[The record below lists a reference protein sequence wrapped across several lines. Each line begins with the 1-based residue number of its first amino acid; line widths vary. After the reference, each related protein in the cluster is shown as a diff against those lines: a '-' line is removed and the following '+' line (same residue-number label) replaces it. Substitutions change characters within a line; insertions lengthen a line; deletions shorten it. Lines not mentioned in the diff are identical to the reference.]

1 MKSFLSRV
9 VTDTL
14 IQNKVENQQLVFVL
28 PSQRAC
34 VFLREEFIS
43 QLKGASF
50 LPQIK
55 SIENYIQELA
65 EVKQIDTIQLLF
77 EFYSIYKKNTPKDK
91 LDSFDTFSQWATI
104 VLQDFN
110 EVDRHLLD
118 SKDLFTYLRDINR
131 LENWN
136 PTTEI
141 TKNYFSFFEKLH
153 LYYNEFYQYL
163 ISKKQGYQGLIYR
176 EAESN
181 IQHYITN
188 NTDKHIVLVGFNALN
203 KAEERI
209 FQELLQS
216 GLASIYWDVDEGY
229 LKTSK
234 ESGMFLRKYKTAWK
248 YFDKNPF
255 NWVENH
261 FNSDEKNIQF
271 ISTTKNVSQLKYVG
285 ELLQNK
291 QNHNNTALVLADES
305 LLSLTLNSLPNTVKK
320 INITMGFPLSDIPL
334 AGFFSNIFNLYL
346 NQEKLRVLDKN
357 LFYHKDI
364 SNLFSHSYF
373 KKLLNNETI
382 NSSSIIGKSNRIF
395 LSENHILEIFK
406 DVKSTDFIAFLF
418 KKGNASVV
426 KVLQNCIEICK
437 ELKEAT
443 SGIERE
449 YVYRFFTVFQQLETL
464 NEKYGHI
471 TNLKTLYQFFT
482 QLSKNE
488 KLSFQGEPLEGLQ
501 LMGML
506 ETRVI
511 DFETVIITSVNEGVL
526 PASKSEKSFI
536 PLDVK
541 KHFGLPTYQEKDA
554 IFSYHFYRLLHRAKN
569 IYVLYNT
576 EGDAYGTGE
585 KSRFLTQMEIE
596 RDDIKQIT
604 ISPKV
609 IINTPELQEIS
620 KTDSVIEK
628 LKELAKKG
636 LSPSALSTYIY
647 NPIDFYFQKILK
659 IKDINEVEETV
670 AVNTM
675 GTVIHETLEQ
685 LYTPYIG
692 EFLTEESFKKMFLK
706 VEELVE
712 DNFKKVYVNGDISK
726 GKNKLIFEVSKK
738 HVNRFLK
745 QELQEIKEGKQ
756 IKIIGLEK
764 RYSTN
769 IEIESLDFPVK
780 LHGIIDRIDQVDGVT
795 RIVDYKTGMV
805 QSSQLRMTDFSKM
818 SGDYKYTKV
827 LQVMLYAH
835 LYIEETNFDSSQPI
849 EAGIISFKN
858 LNNGFLKM
866 NFAEGRG
873 KEYMVSEEKINEF
886 LVELKQIITE
896 IFNPEIPFLEN
907 PDKPIFKKQ

>member
-1 MKSFLSRV
+1 MKSFLSNV
-9 VTDTL
+9 VTDIL
-14 IQNKVENQQLVFVL
+14 SLEKVAIQNLTFVL

-34 VFLREEFIS
+34 VFLREEIIK
-43 QLKGASF
+43 QLTAATF

-77 EFYSIYKKNTPKDK
+77 EFYSIYKKNTPKEK
-91 LDSFDTFSQWATI
+91 IDSFDTFSQWATI

-153 LYYNEFYQYL
+153 LYYDEFYQYL
-163 ISKKQGYQGLIYR
+163 NSKKIGYQGLIYR

-181 IQHYITN
+181 IQHYISN
-188 NTDKHIVLVGFNALN
+188 NSDKHIVLVGFNALN

-216 GLASIYWDVDEGY
+216 GNASIYWDADENS

-234 ESGMFLRKYKTAWK
+234 ESGIFLRKYKKEWN
-248 YFDKNPF
+248 YFHKNPF

-271 ISTTKNVSQLKYVG
+271 INTTKNVSQLKYVG
-285 ELLQNK
+285 ELLQKNK
-291 QNHNNTALVLADES
+291 NHNKTALVLADES
-305 LLSLTLNSLPNTVKK
+305 LLSLMLNSLPNTVEK
-320 INITMGFPLSDIPL
+320 INITMGFPLEDIPL
-334 AGFFSNIFNLYL
+334 AGFFDTIFKLYL
-346 NQEKLRVLDKN
+346 NQEKLGVAEKN
-357 LFYHKDI
+357 LFYHKDV

-373 KKLLNNETI
+373 RKLLQNKRF
-382 NSSSIIGKSNRIF
+382 NSLSLIGKSNRIF
-395 LSENHILEIFK
+395 LSENHITEIFK
-406 DVKSTDFIAFLF
+406 DLGVQNFIEFIF
-418 KKGNASVV
+418 KKGNSSVE
-426 KVLQNCIEICK
+426 KVLQNCIAICK
-437 ELKEAT
+437 ELKEVT
-443 SGIERE
+443 KGVEKE

-464 NEKYGHI
+464 NDKYGHI
-471 TNLKTLYQFFT
+471 TNLKTLHQFFL

-536 PLDVK
+536 PFDVK
-541 KHFGLPTYQEKDA
+541 RHFGLPTYQEKDA

-569 IYVLYNT
+569 IYILYNT

-596 RDDIKQIT
+596 RDDIKHIT
-604 ISPKV
+604 VSPKV
-609 IINTPELQEIS
+609 TINTPELQKIL
-620 KTDSVIEK
+620 KTDLIIKK
-628 LKELAKKG
+628 LEELAKKG

-647 NPIDFYFQKILK
+647 NPIDFYYQKILG
-659 IKDINEVEETV
+659 IKDIKEVEETV

-685 LYTPYIG
+685 LYMPYVG
-692 EFLTEESFKKMFLK
+692 VLLTKDSFKNMFLRTDD
-706 VEELVE
+706 LVAKI
-712 DNFKKVYVNGDISK
+712 FKKEYKNGDISK

-745 QELQEIKEGKQ
+745 QELQEVEEGKQ
-756 IKIIGLEK
+756 IKIISLEK

-769 IEIESLDFPVK
+769 IEIESINFPIK

-805 QSSQLRMTDFSKM
+805 QSSQLRMADFSKM
-818 SGDYKYTKV
+818 SGDYKYTKA

-835 LYIEETNFDSSQPI
+835 LYIEETNFDMSQTI

-873 KEYMVSEEKINEF
+873 KDYLVSEEKINEF
-886 LVELKQIITE
+886 LVELKRIIAE
-896 IFNPEIPFLEN
+896 IFNPEILFLEN
-907 PDKPIFKKQ
+907 PDKAF

>member
-1 MKSFLSRV
+1 MKSFLSNV
-9 VTDTL
+9 VADILAQKKVAIHNL
-14 IQNKVENQQLVFVL
+14 IFVL

-34 VFLREEFIS
+34 VFLKEEIIS
-43 QLKGASF
+43 QLTTATF
-50 LPQIK
+50 LPQII

-65 EVKQIDTIQLLF
+65 EIKQIDTIQLLF
-77 EFYSIYKKNTPKDK
+77 EFYSIYKSNTPKDK

-118 SKDLFTYLRDINR
+118 SKDLFIYLRDINR

-163 ISKKQGYQGLIYR
+163 ISKKTGYQGLIYR

-181 IQHYITN
+181 IQHYISN
-188 NTDKHIVLVGFNALN
+188 NTDKHIILVGFNALN

-216 GLASIYWDVDEGY
+216 DLASIYWDVDESY
-229 LKTSK
+229 IKTTK
-234 ESGMFLRKYKTAWK
+234 EAGMFLRKYKKEWK
-248 YFDKNPF
+248 YFDNNPF
-255 NWVENH
+255 NWIENH
-261 FNSDEKNIQF
+261 FNLDEKNIHF

-285 ELLQNK
+285 ELLQKK
-291 QNHNNTALVLADES
+291 QNHNNIALVLADES
-305 LLSLTLNSLPNTVKK
+305 LLSLTLNSLPNTVEK
-320 INITMGFPLSDIPL
+320 INITMGFPLLDIPL
-334 AGFFSNIFNLYL
+334 AGFFNNIFKLYL
-346 NQEKLRVLDKN
+346 NQEKLGTVEKN
-357 LFYHKDI
+357 LFYHKDL

-373 KKLLNNETI
+373 KKLLKNKSI
-382 NSSSIIGKSNRIF
+382 NSSSKIGKSNRIF
-395 LSENHILEIFK
+395 LSETHISILFK
-406 DVKSTDFIAFLF
+406 DLESTNSLGFLF
-418 KKGNASVV
+418 KKENSSVE
-426 KVLQNCIEICK
+426 KVLQNCITICK
-437 ELKEAT
+437 ELKDAT
-443 SGIERE
+443 NGIERE
-449 YVYRFFTVFQQLETL
+449 YVYCFFTVFQQLETL
-464 NEKYGHI
+464 NNKYGHI
-471 TNLKTLYQFFT
+471 SNLKILHQFFL

-511 DFETVIITSVNEGVL
+511 DFETVIITSVNEGIL

-536 PLDVK
+536 PFDVK
-541 KHFGLPTYQEKDA
+541 QHFGLPTYQEKDA

-569 IYVLYNT
+569 IYILYNT

-596 RDDIKQIT
+596 RDDIKHIT

-609 IINTPELQEIS
+609 IIPPPELQEID
-620 KTDSVIEK
+620 KTNLVIEK
-628 LKELAKKG
+628 LRELAEKG
-636 LSPSALSTYIY
+636 LSPSALATYIY
-647 NPIDFYFQKILK
+647 NPIDFYYQKILK
-659 IKDINEVEETV
+659 IKELNEVEETV

-692 EFLTEESFKKMFLK
+692 KVLTEESTKKMFTK
-706 VEELVE
+706 IEVLVQE
-712 DNFKKVYVNGDISK
+712 NFEKIYVNGDISK

-738 HVNRFLK
+738 QIDRFLK
-745 QELQEIKEGKQ
+745 QELQEIKAGKQ
-756 IKIIGLEK
+756 IKIIALEEK
-764 RYSTN
+764 LSAEV
-769 IEIESLDFPVK
+769 EIESLSFPVK
-780 LHGIIDRIDQVDGVT
+780 LHGIIDRIDQVDEVT

-805 QSSQLRMTDFSKM
+805 QSSQLRMSDFSKM
-818 SGDYKYTKV
+818 SDDYKFTKA

-835 LYIEETNFDSSQPI
+835 LYIEGTNFDMSQSL

-858 LNNGFLKM
+858 LNSGFLKM
-866 NFAEGRG
+866 NFAEGRA
-873 KEYMVSEEKINEF
+873 KDYTVSEEKINEF
-886 LVELKQIITE
+886 LVELKRIISE
-896 IFNPEIPFLEN
+896 IFNPDISFLEN
-907 PDKPIFKKQ
+907 PDKAF

>member
-1 MKSFLSRV
+1 MKSFLSNV
-9 VTDTL
+9 VTDIL
-14 IQNKVENQQLVFVL
+14 IQKEVATHNLIFIL
-28 PSQRAC
+28 PSQRAG
-34 VFLREEFIS
+34 VFLREEIIK
-43 QLKGASF
+43 QLTTASF

-77 EFYSIYKKNTPKDK
+77 EFYSVYKKNTLKEK

-104 VLQDFN
+104 ILQDFN

-118 SKDLFTYLRDINR
+118 PKDLFTYLRDINR

-153 LYYNEFYQYL
+153 LYYDEFYQFL
-163 ISKKQGYQGLIYR
+163 LSKKIGYQGLIYR
-176 EAESN
+176 EAERN
-181 IQHYITN
+181 IQHYISN
-188 NTDKHIVLVGFNALN
+188 NVDKHIVLVGFNALN

-209 FQELLQS
+209 FQDLLQS
-216 GLASIYWDVDEGY
+216 GLASIYWDADESY

-234 ESGMFLRKYKTAWK
+234 ESGMFLKKYKNEWN
-248 YFDKNPF
+248 YFQKTPF
-255 NWVENH
+255 NWMENH
-261 FNSDEKNIQF
+261 FNSDKKNIHF

-285 ELLQNK
+285 ELLQKK
-291 QNHNNTALVLADES
+291 QNYNNTALVLADES
-305 LLSLTLNSLPNTVKK
+305 LLSLTLNSLPNTVEK

-334 AGFFSNIFNLYL
+334 AGFFNNVFKLYL
-346 NQEKLRVLDKN
+346 NQEKLGVIDKN
-357 LFYHKDI
+357 LFYHKDV

-373 KKLLNNETI
+373 KKLLNDKTLK
-382 NSSSIIGKSNRIF
+382 SSSKIGKANRIF
-395 LSENHILEIFK
+395 LSEKHISEIFK
-406 DVKSTDFIAFLF
+406 DVESINFMKSLF
-418 KKGNASVV
+418 KKGNSAVE
-426 KVLQNCIEICK
+426 KVLQNCIAICK
-437 ELKEAT
+437 DLKEVT
-443 SGIERE
+443 NGIERE

-471 TNLKTLYQFFT
+471 LNLKTLHQFFL
-482 QLSKNE
+482 QVSKSE

-526 PASKSEKSFI
+526 PASKSKKSFI
-536 PLDVK
+536 PFDVK

-569 IYVLYNT
+569 IYILYNT

-596 RDDIKQIT
+596 RKDIKHT
-604 ISPKV
+604 IVSPKV
-609 IINTPELQEIS
+609 TINTPELQEIP
-620 KTDSVIEK
+620 KTDLVIEK
-628 LKELAKKG
+628 LNELAQKG

-647 NPIDFYFQKILK
+647 NPIDFYYQKILN
-659 IKDINEVEETV
+659 IEEVNEVEETV
-670 AVNTM
+670 TVNTM
-675 GTVIHETLEQ
+675 GTVIHETLER

-692 EFLTEESFKKMFLK
+692 KFLTEESFKKMFLK
-706 VEELVE
+706 VEDLVV

-756 IKIIGLEK
+756 LKIIDLEK
-764 RYSTN
+764 KLSA
-769 IEIESLDFPVK
+769 EIAIDSLNFPVK
-780 LHGIIDRIDQVDGVT
+780 LHGIIDRIDQVDGVI
-795 RIVDYKTGMV
+795 RIVDYKTGVV
-805 QSSQLRMTDFSKM
+805 QSSQLRMIDFSKM
-818 SGDYKYTKV
+818 SADYKYTKA

-835 LYIEETNFDSSQPI
+835 LFIEETNFDMSQPI

-866 NFAEGRG
+866 NFAEGRA
-873 KEYMVSEEKINEF
+873 KDHAVSEEKINEF
-886 LVELKQIITE
+886 LVELKRIIAE
-896 IFNPEIPFLEN
+896 IFNPEISFLEN
-907 PDKPIFKKQ
+907 SDKAF

>member
-1 MKSFLSRV
+1 MNSFLSKV
-9 VTDTL
+9 VADIL
-14 IQNKVENQQLVFVL
+14 IKKKTAIHNLIFIL

-34 VFLREEFIS
+34 VFLREEIII
-43 QLKGASF
+43 QLTTATF

-65 EVKQIDTIQLLF
+65 EIKQLDTIQLLF
-77 EFYSIYKKNTPKDK
+77 EFYSIYKTHTPKDK

-118 SKDLFTYLRDINR
+118 AKDLFTYLRDINR

-136 PTTEI
+136 PTTKI

-153 LYYNEFYQYL
+153 LYYHEFYQFL
-163 ISKKQGYQGLIYR
+163 LSKKIGYQGLIYR
-176 EAESN
+176 EAENN

-188 NTDKHIVLVGFNALN
+188 NTDKHIVLIGFNALN
-203 KAEERI
+203 KAEEQI

-216 GLASIYWDVDEGY
+216 GLASIYWDADQSY

-234 ESGMFLRKYKTAWK
+234 ESGMFLRKYNKEWN
-248 YFDKNPF
+248 YFQKNRF
-255 NWVENH
+255 NWIENH
-261 FNSDEKNIQF
+261 FKTSEKKIHF

-285 ELLQNK
+285 ELLQKK
-291 QNHNNTALVLADES
+291 QNYNNTALVLADES
-305 LLSLTLNSLPNTVKK
+305 LLSSTLNSLPNTVEK

-334 AGFFSNIFNLYL
+334 AGFFNNVFKMYL
-346 NQEKLRVLDKN
+346 NQEKLDILEKN
-357 LFYHKDI
+357 LFYHKDV

-373 KKLLNNETI
+373 QKLLHDKNLK
-382 NSSSIIGKSNRIF
+382 SSSEIGKANRVF
-395 LSENHILEIFK
+395 LSEKNISEIFK
-406 DVKSTDFIAFLF
+406 DLESSNLISFLF
-418 KKGNASVV
+418 KKGNSSVE
-426 KVLQNCIEICK
+426 KVLQNCIAICK
-437 ELKEAT
+437 ELKEVT
-443 SGIERE
+443 KGIERE

-464 NEKYGHI
+464 NKKYGHI
-471 TNLKTLYQFFT
+471 TSLKILYQFFL
-482 QLSKNE
+482 QVSKNE

-536 PLDVK
+536 PFDVK
-541 KHFGLPTYQEKDA
+541 KHFDLPTYQEKDA

-569 IYVLYNT
+569 IYVLYNK

-596 RDDIKQIT
+596 RSDIKHT
-604 ISPKV
+604 TVSSKV
-609 IINTPELQEIS
+609 TINTHELQEIS
-620 KTDSVIEK
+620 KTNLVIEK

-647 NPIDFYFQKILK
+647 NPIDFYYQKILK
-659 IKDINEVEETV
+659 IEDLNEVEETV

-692 EFLTEESFKKMFLK
+692 KFLTEESFKKMFLK
-706 VEELVE
+706 VEDLVE
-712 DNFKKVYVNGDISK
+712 DNFKKVYINGDISK

-745 QELQEIKEGKQ
+745 QELQEIKDGKQ

-764 RYSTN
+764 KLAA
-769 IEIESLDFPVK
+769 EIKIDSLSFPVK

-795 RIVDYKTGMV
+795 RIVDYKTGLV
-805 QSSQLRMTDFSKM
+805 QSTQLKMSDFSKM
-818 SGDYKYTKV
+818 SDDYKYTKA

-835 LYIEETNFDSSQPI
+835 LYIEETNFDLSQSI

-858 LNNGFLKM
+858 LNSGFLKM

-873 KEYMVSEEKINEF
+873 KNHVVSEEKINEF
-886 LVELKQIITE
+886 LVELKRIITE

-907 PDKPIFKKQ
+907 PHKAF

>member
-1 MKSFLSRV
+1 MKSFLSNV
-9 VTDTL
+9 VTDIL
-14 IQNKVENQQLVFVL
+14 LQKKVAIHNLTFVL

-34 VFLREEFIS
+34 VFLREEIIQ
-43 QLKGASF
+43 QLTTATF
-50 LPQIK
+50 LPQII

-65 EVKQIDTIQLLF
+65 EVKQVDTIQLLF
-77 EFYSIYKKNTPKDK
+77 EFYSIYKKNTSKDK

-153 LYYNEFYQYL
+153 LYYDEFYQYL
-163 ISKKQGYQGLIYR
+163 ISKKIGYQGLIYR

-181 IQHYITN
+181 IQHYISN
-188 NTDKHIVLVGFNALN
+188 NSDKHIVLVGFNALN
-203 KAEERI
+203 KAEEQI

-216 GLASIYWDVDEGY
+216 GSASIYWDVDESY

-234 ESGMFLRKYKTAWK
+234 ESGMFLRKYKKEWN
-248 YFDKNPF
+248 YFHKNPF
-255 NWVENH
+255 NWIENYL
-261 FNSDEKNIQF
+261 NSDKKNIEF

-285 ELLQNK
+285 ELLQRNK
-291 QNHNNTALVLADES
+291 NHNNMALVLADES
-305 LLSLTLNSLPNTVKK
+305 LLSLTLNSLPNTVEK

-334 AGFFSNIFNLYL
+334 AGFFNSIFKLYL
-346 NQEKLRVLDKN
+346 NQEKLGVIEKN
-357 LFYHKDI
+357 LFYHKDV
-364 SNLFSHSYF
+364 SNIFSHSYF
-373 KKLLNNETI
+373 KKLLNNEMA
-382 NSSSIIGKSNRIF
+382 NSSSQIGKTNRIF
-395 LSENHILEIFK
+395 LSKNHISTIFK
-406 DVKSTDFIAFLF
+406 EIKPTNFIEFIF
-418 KKGNASVV
+418 KKGNSSIE
-426 KVLQNCIEICK
+426 KVLQNCITICK
-437 ELKEAT
+437 ELKDVT
-443 SGIERE
+443 KGIEKE

-464 NEKYGHI
+464 NSKYGHI
-471 TNLKTLYQFFT
+471 TNLKTLHQFFT

-511 DFETVIITSVNEGVL
+511 DFETVIITSVNEGIL
-526 PASKSEKSFI
+526 PTSKSEKSFI
-536 PLDVK
+536 PFDVK

-569 IYVLYNT
+569 IYILYNT
-576 EGDAYGTGE
+576 EGDAYGIGE
-585 KSRFLTQMEIE
+585 KSRFLEQMQID
-596 RDDIKQIT
+596 RNDIKHTTVI
-604 ISPKV
+604 PKV
-609 IINTPELQEIS
+609 MINTSELQEIP
-620 KTDSVIEK
+620 KADSVIKK
-628 LKELAKKG
+628 LKELAKNG

-647 NPIDFYFQKILK
+647 NPIDFYYQKILN

-692 EFLTEESFKKMFLK
+692 EFLTEDSLKKMFLK
-706 VEELVE
+706 VDDLVAKI
-712 DNFKKVYVNGDISK
+712 FKKEYKNGDISK

-745 QELQEIKEGKQ
+745 QELQETKEGKQ
-756 IKIIGLEK
+756 LKIISLEK

-769 IEIESLDFPVK
+769 IEIENVDFPIK

-818 SGDYKYTKV
+818 SDDYKYTKA

-835 LYIEETNFDSSQPI
+835 LYIEETNFDMSQPI

-873 KEYMVSEEKINEF
+873 KNYTVSEEKINEF
-886 LVELKQIITE
+886 LIELRRIIAE

-907 PDKPIFKKQ
+907 PDKAF

>member
-1 MKSFLSRV
+1 MKSFLSNV
-9 VTDTL
+9 VADILAKKKVPSHNL
-14 IQNKVENQQLVFVL
+14 IFVL

-34 VFLREEFIS
+34 VFLREEIIKQS
-43 QLKGASF
+43 IGASF

-65 EVKQIDTIQLLF
+65 EVKQVETIHLLF

-91 LDSFDTFSQWATI
+91 LDPFDTFSQWAII

-153 LYYNEFYQYL
+153 LYYDEFYQYL
-163 ISKKQGYQGLIYR
+163 ISKKIGYQGLIYR

-181 IQHYITN
+181 IEHYISN
-188 NTDKHIVLVGFNALN
+188 NSGKHIVLVGFNALN
-203 KAEERI
+203 KAEEQI

-216 GLASIYWDVDEGY
+216 GSASIYWDLDESY
-229 LKTSK
+229 LKATK
-234 ESGMFLRKYKTAWK
+234 EAGMFLRRYKEKWN
-248 YFDKNPF
+248 YFQKNPF
-255 NWVENH
+255 NWIENH
-261 FNSDEKNIQF
+261 FNSDKKNIHF

-285 ELLQNK
+285 ELLQK
-291 QNHNNTALVLADES
+291 IQNHNNTALVLADES
-305 LLSLTLNSLPNTVKK
+305 LLSLTLNSLPNTVGK
-320 INITMGFPLSDIPL
+320 INITMGFPLADIPL
-334 AGFFSNIFNLYL
+334 ASFFDTIFKLYL
-346 NQEKLRVLDKN
+346 NQDKLGVVEKN
-357 LFYHKDI
+357 LFYHKDV

-373 KKLLNNETI
+373 KKLLNNESV
-382 NSSSIIGKSNRIF
+382 NSSSKIGKSNRIF

-406 DVKSTDFIAFLF
+406 GLESINFLEFIF
-418 KKGNASVV
+418 KRGNSSVE
-426 KVLQNCIEICK
+426 KVLQNCIAICK
-437 ELKEAT
+437 ELKEVT
-443 SGIERE
+443 KGVEKE

-464 NEKYGHI
+464 NDKYEHI
-471 TNLKTLYQFFT
+471 TNLKTLHQFFL
-482 QLSKNE
+482 QISKNE

-536 PLDVK
+536 PFDVK
-541 KHFGLPTYQEKDA
+541 RHFDLPTYQEKDA

-569 IYVLYNT
+569 IYILYNT

-596 RDDIKQIT
+596 RDDIKHIT
-604 ISPKV
+604 VSPKV

-620 KTDSVIEK
+620 KTDSVMEK
-628 LKELAKKG
+628 LEELAKKG
-636 LSPSALSTYIY
+636 LSPSALSSYIY

-675 GTVIHETLEQ
+675 GTVIHETLER

-692 EFLTEESFKKMFLK
+692 KFLTEESFKKMFLK

-712 DNFKKVYVNGDISK
+712 DNFEKIYVNGDISK

-745 QELQEIKEGKQ
+745 QELQEIKEGRE
-756 IKIIGLEK
+756 IKIIGLEEK
-764 RYSTN
+764 LSAQ
-769 IEIESLDFPVK
+769 IEIESLDFPIK

-818 SGDYKYTKV
+818 SDDYKYTKA

-835 LYIEETNFDSSQPI
+835 LYIEETNFDMTQPI

-873 KEYMVSEEKINEF
+873 KEYTVSEERINEF
-886 LVELKQIITE
+886 LVELKRIITE
-896 IFNPEIPFLEN
+896 IFNPEMPFIEN
-907 PDKPIFKKQ
+907 PVKAF

>member
-1 MKSFLSRV
+1 MKSFLSNV
-9 VTDTL
+9 VTDILTQKKVATHNL
-14 IQNKVENQQLVFVL
+14 IFVL

-34 VFLREEFIS
+34 VFLREEIIK
-43 QLKGASF
+43 QLTTATF

-77 EFYSIYKKNTPKDK
+77 EFYSVYKTHTIKDK
-91 LDSFDTFSQWATI
+91 HDSFDTFSQWATI

-118 SKDLFTYLRDINR
+118 TKDLFTYLRDINR

-141 TKNYFSFFEKLH
+141 TKKYFSFFEKLH
-153 LYYNEFYQYL
+153 LYYDEFYQFL
-163 ISKKQGYQGLIYR
+163 LSKKVGYQGLIYR

-181 IQHYITN
+181 IQHYISN
-188 NTDKHIVLVGFNALN
+188 NVDKHIVLVGFNALN

-216 GLASIYWDVDEGY
+216 GLASIYWDADESY

-234 ESGMFLRKYKTAWK
+234 ESGMFLRKYKKEWN
-248 YFDKNPF
+248 YFHNNPF
-255 NWVENH
+255 NWMENH
-261 FNSDEKNIQF
+261 FNSEEKNIHF

-285 ELLQNK
+285 ELLQKK
-291 QNHNNTALVLADES
+291 QNQNNTALVLADES
-305 LLSLTLNSLPNTVKK
+305 LLSLTLNSLPNTVEK

-334 AGFFSNIFNLYL
+334 AGFFNNVFQLYL
-346 NQEKLRVLDKN
+346 NQEKLGVIDKN
-357 LFYHKDI
+357 LFYHKDV
-364 SNLFSHSYF
+364 SNLCSHSYF
-373 KKLLNNETI
+373 KKLLNDKTI
-382 NSSSIIGKSNRIF
+382 KSSSKIGKANLIF
-395 LSENHILEIFK
+395 LSEKNISEIFK
-406 DVKSTDFIAFLF
+406 EVESTNFMDFLF
-418 KKGNASVV
+418 KKGNSTVE
-426 KVLQNCIEICK
+426 KVLQNCIAICK
-437 ELKEAT
+437 ELKEI
-443 SGIERE
+443 SNGIERE
-449 YVYRFFTVFQQLETL
+449 YVYRFFTVFQQLKTL

-471 TNLKTLYQFFT
+471 TNLKTLHQFFL
-482 QLSKNE
+482 QVSKNE

-536 PLDVK
+536 PFDVK

-596 RDDIKQIT
+596 RTDIKHT
-604 ISPKV
+604 IVSPKV
-609 IINTPELQEIS
+609 TINTKELQEIS
-620 KTDSVIEK
+620 KTDLVIEK
-628 LKELAKKG
+628 LNELAKKG

-647 NPIDFYFQKILK
+647 NPIDFYYQKILN
-659 IKDINEVEETV
+659 IKDVNEVEETV

-685 LYTPYIG
+685 LYTPYLDK
-692 EFLTEESFKKMFLK
+692 FLTEESFKKMFSK
-706 VEELVE
+706 VEGLVGE
-712 DNFKKVYVNGDISK
+712 NFKKVYVNGDISK

-745 QELQEIKEGKQ
+745 QELQEINEGKQ
-756 IKIIGLEK
+756 LKIIGLEK
-764 RYSTN
+764 KLSAK
-769 IEIESLDFPVK
+769 IEIESLNFPVK

-818 SGDYKYTKV
+818 SDDYKYTKA

-835 LYIEETNFDSSQPI
+835 LFIEETNFDISKPI

-858 LNNGFLKM
+858 LNSGFLKM
-866 NFAEGRG
+866 NFAEGRA
-873 KEYMVSEEKINEF
+873 KDHIISEEKINEF
-886 LVELKQIITE
+886 LVELKRIITE

-907 PDKPIFKKQ
+907 PNKAF

>member
-1 MKSFLSRV
+1 MKTFLSNV
-9 VTDTL
+9 VTDIFTQKKAAVHNL
-14 IQNKVENQQLVFVL
+14 IFVL

-34 VFLREEFIS
+34 VFLREEVIK
-43 QLKGASF
+43 QLTTATF
-50 LPQIK
+50 LPQII

-65 EVKQIDTIQLLF
+65 EAKQIDTVQLLF

-131 LENWN
+131 IENWN

-141 TKNYFSFFEKLH
+141 TENYFSFFEKLH
-153 LYYNEFYQYL
+153 LYYDEFYKYL
-163 ISKKQGYQGLIYR
+163 ISKKIGYQGLIYR

-181 IQHYITN
+181 IQHYISN
-188 NTDKHIVLVGFNALN
+188 NTDKHVVLVGFNALSN
-203 KAEERI
+203 AEERI

-216 GLASIYWDVDEGY
+216 GLASIYWDADESY
-229 LKTSK
+229 LNTSNA
-234 ESGMFLRKYKTAWK
+234 SGMFLRKYKKEWN
-248 YFDKNPF
+248 YFHETPF
-255 NWVENH
+255 NWIENH
-261 FNSDEKNIQF
+261 LNSEKKNINF

-285 ELLQNK
+285 ELLQNNK
-291 QNHNNTALVLADES
+291 NHNNTALVLADES
-305 LLSLTLNSLPNTVKK
+305 LLSLALNSLPNTVQK
-320 INITMGFPLSDIPL
+320 INITMGFPLSDTPL
-334 AGFFSNIFNLYL
+334 SGFFNSIFKLYL
-346 NQEKLRVLDKN
+346 NQEKLGVIDKN

-364 SNLFSHSYF
+364 SDLCSHTYF
-373 KKLLNNETI
+373 KKLLNNGII
-382 NSSSIIGKSNRIF
+382 NNSGIIGESNRIF
-395 LSENHILEIFK
+395 LSESHISEIFK
-406 DVKSTDFIAFLF
+406 DVEIVKFLF
-418 KKGNASVV
+418 KKENSSVE
-426 KVLQNCIEICK
+426 KVLQNCITICK
-437 ELKEAT
+437 ELKDVT
-443 SGIERE
+443 KGIEKE

-471 TNLKTLYQFFT
+471 RNLKTLHQFFL

-536 PLDVK
+536 PFDVK
-541 KHFGLPTYQEKDA
+541 QHFGLPTYQEKDA

-569 IYVLYNT
+569 IYILYNT

-585 KSRFLTQMEIE
+585 KSRFLTQMEI
-596 RDDIKQIT
+596 DKNDIKHIT
-604 ISPKV
+604 VTPKV
-609 IINTPELQEIS
+609 TIDTPELQEINKS
-620 KTDSVIEK
+620 NLIIKK
-628 LKELAKKG
+628 LEELARKG
-636 LSPSALSTYIY
+636 LSPSALATYIY
-647 NPIDFYFQKILK
+647 NPIDFYYQKILG
-659 IKDINEVEETV
+659 IKDVNEVEETV
-670 AVNTM
+670 ATNTM
-675 GTVIHETLEQ
+675 GTIIHDTLEQ
-685 LYTPYIG
+685 LYTPYVG
-692 EFLTEESFKKMFLK
+692 KFLTEESIKKMFLK
-706 VEELVE
+706 IEELVE
-712 DNFKKVYVNGDISK
+712 GNFEKTYVNGNISK

-745 QELQEIKEGKQ
+745 QELQQIKEGKH
-756 IKIIGLEK
+756 IKIIALEK
-764 RYSTN
+764 ELATK
-769 IEIESLDFPVK
+769 IELDSLKFPVK
-780 LHGIIDRIDQVDGVT
+780 IHGKVDRIDQVDGTT
-795 RIVDYKTGMV
+795 RIVDYKTGIV

-818 SGDYKYTKV
+818 SDDYKYTKA

-835 LYIEETNFDSSQPI
+835 LYIEETNFDISQPI

-873 KEYMVSEEKINEF
+873 KNHTVSEEKINEF
-886 LVELKQIITE
+886 LVELKRIITE
-896 IFNPEIPFLEN
+896 IYNPEIPFLEN
-907 PDKPIFKKQ
+907 PDKAF